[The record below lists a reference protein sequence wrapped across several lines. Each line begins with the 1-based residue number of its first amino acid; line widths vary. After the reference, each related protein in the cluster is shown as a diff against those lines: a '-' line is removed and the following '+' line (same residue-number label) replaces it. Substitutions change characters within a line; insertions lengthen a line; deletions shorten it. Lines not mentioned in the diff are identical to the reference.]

1 MGGLVD
7 TSTLFSHHD
16 GFFWV
21 ELLII
26 VFNSLRN
33 LILRWLFINVA
44 ISIVDHANFIQ
55 LKYLR
60 IRVLTFNHNSE
71 VSTDWF
77 TERVAGAELADLAGS
92 LIAST
97 ADRKDSYAFWGGLI
111 GCGALSALA
120 LSSIMFIS
128 TW

>member
-26 VFNSLRN
+26 VFNSLSN
-33 LILRWLFINVA
+33 FILRWLFINVA
-44 ISIVDHANFIQ
+44 ISIVVYHANFIQ
-55 LKYLR
+55 LKYLWIR
-60 IRVLTFNHNSE
+60 ILTFNHNSE
-71 VSTDWF
+71 VSTNWF
-77 TERVAGAELADLAGS
+77 TKRVTGAELADLAGS

-97 ADRKDSYAFWGGLI
+97 ADRKDRDAFWRGLI
-111 GCGALSALA
+111 GCGALSA
-120 LSSIMFIS
+120 
-128 TW
+128 